1 MKKSDIEKMHAAR
14 AELARMLRPG
24 DTVYTRLEH
33 VSRSGMTRRISVMV
47 MRENEP
53 QNITYTVAHAL
64 GDGPSFDRSRHDGL
78 RVNGCGM
85 DMGFH
90 LVYSLG
96 RVLFP
101 DGFPVTGVG
110 RNGDTPGH
118 DRDGGYAL
126 RHRWI

>member
-64 GDGPSFDRSRHDGL
+64 GDGRHLTVVGMMASALTAAEWIWDSTSF
-78 RVNGCGM
+78 
-85 DMGFH
+85 
-90 LVYSLG
+90 
-96 RVLFP
+96 
-101 DGFPVTGVG
+101 T
-110 RNGDTPGH
+110 
-118 DRDGGYAL
+118 A
-126 RHRWI
+126 